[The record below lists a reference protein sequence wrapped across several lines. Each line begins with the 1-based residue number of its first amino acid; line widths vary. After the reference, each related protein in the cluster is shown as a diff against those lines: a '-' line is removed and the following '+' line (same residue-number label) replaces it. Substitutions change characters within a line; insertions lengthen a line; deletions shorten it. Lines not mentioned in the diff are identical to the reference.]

1 MQATLHSQVVESLM
15 AKVVHDSPAWMLYL
29 SWVTTAHIY
38 NVNLTTP
45 PLPIAHNTDGMD
57 IDCSVDVLIENCHY
71 QGSDDAVTMAAGANG
86 LGRKYGRTT
95 ENILEVKHRL
105 AYAMLL
111 MKTSLLMEP
120 VPLLV

>member
-1 MQATLHSQVVESLM
+1 VRFIWSSNIIVHDITL
-15 AKVVHDSPAWMLYL
+15 KDSPAWMLYL

-71 QGSDDAVTMAAGANG
+71 QGSEYVTYSIDQ
-86 LGRKYGRTT
+86 KPST
-95 ENILEVKHRL
+95 
-105 AYAMLL
+105 
-111 MKTSLLMEP
+111 
-120 VPLLV
+120 

>member
-1 MQATLHSQVVESLM
+1 M
-15 AKVVHDSPAWMLYL
+15 MLYL

-71 QGSDDAVTMAAGANG
+71 QGSEYETCSIDQKPKMRRAHKADSIQLESKNG
-86 LGRKYGRTT
+86 PAL
-95 ENILEVKHRL
+95 
-105 AYAMLL
+105 
-111 MKTSLLMEP
+111 
-120 VPLLV
+120 